1 MLLAAVCFVLL
12 DGTGKYLVRDFPLA
26 QVVWIRYVSM
36 TLLVT
41 AALTWMQRWRHAR
54 TRRPGTHFARGL
66 LLILTTGSVFAASRV
81 LPLSQVYSISYLS
94 PFLVAILAA
103 LFLGERVSPIMWL
116 LIGVGFLGAL
126 VIIQPELGT
135 DVAPVTATGIFWSL
149 MTAVGIAGYQTMTRL
164 LGSTEHPWT
173 QILYASLV
181 GVTLTA
187 PFGLS
192 AWQAPPLPAAVL
204 MGLMGVFGFLAQLF
218 LVHAFTVGEA
228 AMLAPFNYTTLIWAS
243 LFDGVVFGKLPGATT
258 FLGALIIVGSG
269 LAILGI
275 RWRRRPVKPA
285 VPTGPRP

>member
-12 DGTGKYLVRDFPLA
+12 DGTGKYLVRDFPVA
-26 QVVWIRYVSM
+26 QVVWTRYVSM
-36 TLLVT
+36 MLLVMV
-41 AALTWMQRWRHAR
+41 ALTSLQGWRHAR
-54 TRRPGTHFARGL
+54 TRRPWTHFARGL

-81 LPLSQVYSISYLS
+81 LPLSQVYAISYLS

-103 LFLGERVSPIMWL
+103 LFLGERVLPIMWL
-116 LIGVGFLGAL
+116 LIGTGFLGAM
-126 VIIQPELGT
+126 VIIRPELGVNT
-135 DVAPVTATGIFWSL
+135 APATAAGIFWSL

-181 GVTLTA
+181 GVVLMA

-192 AWQAPPLPAAVL
+192 AWQPPSLHAALL

-218 LVHAFTVGEA
+218 LVHAFTAGEA
-228 AMLAPFNYTTLIWAS
+228 AMLAPFNYTTLVWAT
-243 LFDGVVFGKLPGATT
+243 LFDAGVFGKLPGATT

-269 LAILGI
+269 LAILWI
-275 RWRRRPVKPA
+275 RWRQRRVALPVPL
-285 VPTGPRP
+285 RPHP